1 MQKESLKL
9 YAYNLIKEKIIS
21 CEYMPGT
28 LLSEELLR
36 EEFNVSRT
44 PIRDALSRLEQE
56 GLITILPKR
65 GIMVSSLS
73 LGEMNMIF
81 EIRLLFEPY
90 AVMNYG
96 YTFDGTTLLDFYQLF
111 HQPLENLSN
120 QDIYS
125 LDDRFHAMIMDSI
138 PNTYIKQCYS
148 LIHNQN
154 LRFRVMTGNC
164 TSERLIRTHGEHL
177 DIIKACLK
185 KDWVGAS
192 DAMRKHLLES
202 KNSTFELLLNTPKI
216 K

>member
-1 MQKESLKL
+1 MAKESLKL

-21 CEYMPGT
+21 CEYPPGT
-28 LLSEELLR
+28 LLNEELLR

-56 GLITILPKR
+56 GLITILPKK

-73 LGEMNMIF
+73 LGELNMIF

-96 YTFDGTTLLDFYQLF
+96 YTFDGNALLEYYQLF
-111 HQPLENLSN
+111 SQPIEKLSN
-120 QDIYS
+120 LDIYA
-125 LDDRFHAMIMDSI
+125 LDDRFHAMIMDSV
-138 PNTYIKQCYS
+138 PNTYMKQCNS
-148 LIHNQN
+148 MIHNQN

-164 TSERLIRTHGEHL
+164 TSERLIRTHQEHL

-185 KDWVGAS
+185 KDWPGAS
-192 DAMRKHLLES
+192 DAMKKHLLES
-202 KNSTFELLLNTPKI
+202 KNSTFELLLNTPKLN
-216 K
+216 